1 MQIESYKIINE
12 ISIDLKNSNISKK
25 IDVMQYDSKMR
36 YILLHIF
43 NGNEP
48 YIIPDNFDV
57 NIRLSKPDGNNVY
70 NPLQFEGNKIY
81 VELTEQMCVVCGVHN
96 YTIEISSASER
107 ISTFPLCFTVI
118 ENIIKNEQI
127 ESVPEYKS
135 IQYYAEQSKQS
146 ALDSE
151 QWSKK
156 SEEYANSIKQI
167 APDIENIKIQIGN
180 LDELET
186 TKKESLVKA
195 INEVWNKGGGGT
207 GSDGATFT
215 PSVSPDGIISW
226 TNDKGKPNPDP
237 VNIKGPAGNHGEQ
250 GPIGPQGL
258 PGKDGA
264 PGPAGADGKT
274 PVKGVDYW
282 TNADQK
288 SIVNDVLKALPIWSG
303 GAY

>member
-1 MQIESYKIINE
+1 MIHTINLTGYSAIPVDCRALILGTAKSYGIEQLQIITDDTWAGLAITATFVTATSAVKMLVDPDGAAKVPPEATANPTNAILGRIVFAGVADGVQRISCDLPYRVMAHAPIDGTASKPTPNEWQQYIAETQKIIN
-12 ISIDLKNSNISKK
+12 KA
-25 IDVMQYDSKMR
+25 VPQ
-36 YILLHIF
+36 
-43 NGNEP
+43 
-48 YIIPDNFDV
+48 
-57 NIRLSKPDGNNVY
+57 
-70 NPLQFEGNKIY
+70 EGN
-81 VELTEQMCVVCGVHN
+81 VGQVLTKTADG
-96 YTIEISSASER
+96 SEWAD
-107 ISTFPLCFTVI
+107 P
-118 ENIIKNEQI
+118 
-127 ESVPEYKS
+127 
-135 IQYYAEQSKQS
+135 A
-146 ALDSE
+146 
-151 QWSKK
+151 
-156 SEEYANSIKQI
+156 
-167 APDIENIKIQIGN
+167 
-180 LDELET
+180 
-186 TKKESLVKA
+186 
-195 INEVWNKGGGGT
+195 GGGSG
-207 GSDGATFT
+207 GATFT